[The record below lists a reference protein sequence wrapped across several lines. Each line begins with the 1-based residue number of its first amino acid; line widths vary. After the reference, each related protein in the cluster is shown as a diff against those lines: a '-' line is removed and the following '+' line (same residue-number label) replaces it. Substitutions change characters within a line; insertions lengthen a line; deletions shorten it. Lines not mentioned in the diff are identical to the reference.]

1 MKSRIIDIRGADQGL
16 FETFTE
22 WWKEH
27 DWPGVALAILPK
39 CGVLVEED
47 DGTMVAVTFLYMDNS
62 VGFSMMEWTVTNPK
76 ATPKHAYMAIAML
89 VQSVREVAKALD
101 YGVVMTTAK
110 QHALSRC
117 YEKNGFQVTDTG
129 MTHLIMFTMPKEGS

>member
-1 MKSRIIDIRGADQGL
+1 MKSRVIDIRGTEEAL
-16 FETFTE
+16 YPIFSE
-22 WWKEH
+22 WWAAH
-27 DWPGVALAILPK
+27 GWPGVPLAILPK

-47 DGTMVAVTFLYMDNS
+47 DGTMVAVAFLYMDNS

-76 ATPKHAYMAIAML
+76 ASPKHAYMAIAML
-89 VQSVREVAKALD
+89 VQSVREVAISLD

-117 YEKNGFQVTDTG
+117 YEKNGFAQTDTG
-129 MTHLIMFTMPKEGS
+129 MTHLIMFTKEGT